1 MPQSLSRILIH
12 TIFST
17 KNRESV
23 FTESAFRHEM
33 HAFVGGVAK
42 TLKCFPIEIG
52 GTADHIHILST
63 LDRSVCVADFVKE
76 SGGRRVGFKSKTVV
90 LLDSIG
96 RQDTACFPFQSRIV
110 MWLPITLR
118 IRRSITAKQ
127 HFRMSIECFARGMS
141 LELMSNMCGIEVRG
155 CKDGGGSTQ
164 PRWGC

>member
-76 SGGRRVGFKSKTVV
+76 TKRCSTSWIQEQDRGLARFHWQAGYGVFSVSESNCDVVTDYIKNQEEHHRKTTFQDEYRMFCERHVVGIDEQYVW
-90 LLDSIG
+90 D
-96 RQDTACFPFQSRIV
+96 
-110 MWLPITLR
+110 
-118 IRRSITAKQ
+118 
-127 HFRMSIECFARGMS
+127 
-141 LELMSNMCGIEVRG
+141 
-155 CKDGGGSTQ
+155 
-164 PRWGC
+164 